1 MPGGQVKKH
10 PAGYLAPAGPQVPK
24 TQQRHQ
30 QLQAQAAVK
39 VRTTH
44 MHAGGGQHIAQA
56 VSAPHAAG
64 AQAHHGEV
72 RGAPANV
79 HHQHHCLVVNA
90 LFVVQRRRNRL
101 GLEGDVFKA
110 CIHSGLAQR
119 IFGLLIA
126 HGVIIHKMHRAAHH
140 HTPRHTAQIGLR
152 LLGQHAQ
159 EQADDVLVADQLLVH
174 RRLVLQQRAAQ
185 QAFERTHQP
194 AFGAFQVLRN
204 RIPPKVRAVL
214 FRVEEQGGGQGA
226 GIAFERNHA
235 RCALPLA
242 HGHGRVGGTEVDAEG
257 DVLQES
263 HLEAGE
269 CRPARQLRRPE
280 AV

>member
-1 MPGGQVKKH
+1 
-10 PAGYLAPAGPQVPK
+10 
-24 TQQRHQ
+24 
-30 QLQAQAAVK
+30 
-39 VRTTH
+39 
-44 MHAGGGQHIAQA
+44 
-56 VSAPHAAG
+56 
-64 AQAHHGEV
+64 
-72 RGAPANV
+72 
-79 HHQHHCLVVNA
+79 
-90 LFVVQRRRNRL
+90 
-101 GLEGDVFKA
+101 
-110 CIHSGLAQR
+110 
-119 IFGLLIA
+119 
-126 HGVIIHKMHRAAHH
+126 MHRAAHH
-140 HTPRHTAQIGLR
+140 HTPRHTAKIGLR

-185 QAFERTHQP
+185 QAFERTHQA
-194 AFGAFQVLRN
+194 AFRALQVLRN

-263 HLEAGE
+263 HLEAGGMQTSAPIA
-269 CRPARQLRRPE
+269 PA
-280 AV
+280 